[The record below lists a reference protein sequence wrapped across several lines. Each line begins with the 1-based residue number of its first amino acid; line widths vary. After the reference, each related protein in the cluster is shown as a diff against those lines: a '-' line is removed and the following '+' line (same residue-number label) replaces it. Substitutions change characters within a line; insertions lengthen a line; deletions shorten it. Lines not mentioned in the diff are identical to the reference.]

1 MLRFCFAFGC
11 FLFQIDSLIAGM
23 DLSLGLLEKFTAKL
37 SDQDYDLLQGHKGRN
52 EAGLELRTGMDVATW
67 T

>member
-1 MLRFCFAFGC
+1 
-11 FLFQIDSLIAGM
+11 M